1 MRYLLKYYVVTSMWE
16 NIGVHF
22 EQTANYLQKV
32 WKTYGVKFVSKRI
45 TIIIDDEII
54 KKLHQRQANLIKK
67 EKRTVTF
74 SEILCGTIRE
84 GLD

>member
-1 MRYLLKYYVVTSMWE
+1 MWE
-16 NIGVHF
+16 TTLVHF

-32 WKTYGVKFVSKRI
+32 WKTYEEKFVSKRI
-45 TIIIDDEII
+45 TIIMNDEII

-74 SEILCGTIRE
+74 SEILCSTTRE
-84 GLD
+84 GLDKS

>member
-1 MRYLLKYYVVTSMWE
+1 MWE
-16 NIGVHF
+16 TTLVHF

-32 WKTYGVKFVSKRI
+32 WKTYEEKFVSKRI
-45 TIIIDDEII
+45 TIIMNDEII

-74 SEILCGTIRE
+74 SEILCSTIRE
-84 GLD
+84 GLDKS

>member
-1 MRYLLKYYVVTSMWE
+1 M
-16 NIGVHF
+16 
-22 EQTANYLQKV
+22 
-32 WKTYGVKFVSKRI
+32 SKRI

-67 EKRTVTF
+67 EKRAVTF

-84 GLD
+84 GLDKS